1 LFAKNFYRK
10 NNLLIRRKNRQ
21 ESNIIFDNNYISAWI
36 FVFYLSKN
44 FLIRAVKEEILVLK
58 TNIIVN
64 FYFNSSNTREENTC
78 KIAKDLK
85 EIITT
90 NF

>member
-1 LFAKNFYRK
+1 
-10 NNLLIRRKNRQ
+10 
-21 ESNIIFDNNYISAWI
+21 
-36 FVFYLSKN
+36 VFYLSKN